1 MSQNWFSW
9 SSSSFFCFKLFRRIR
24 TVNGLSFTT
33 SQLWQHL
40 TQALLSCMAWW
51 SIAGSWYIGTPSQ
64 VPAVHYKSGF
74 QEWKKTKKNELMA
87 IHIKR
92 KLPSVLN
99 DSFHWQAKK
108 FMPVHDSMEY
118 DRHYKRLRFIEAGSP
133 GLQFWQHTCYM
144 TFYILAYLCSL
155 QIGTRHKV
163 MTSTLFFCKKMFSF
177 FETYLKHE
185 LYLSQTAWAK
195 VIKFQLLCSWVV
207 YHLRQV
213 TAWTKW

>member
-1 MSQNWFSW
+1 MLTACIKFLDKPDKSLMSQNWFSW

-108 FMPVHDSMEY
+108 FMQVYGIWQTLMKDWGLSRQGLQDYSFDNIHVMSCISWLSTGRLKSSCRSMEY
-118 DRHYKRLRFIEAGSP
+118 DRH
-133 GLQFWQHTCYM
+133 
-144 TFYILAYLCSL
+144 
-155 QIGTRHKV
+155 
-163 MTSTLFFCKKMFSF
+163 
-177 FETYLKHE
+177 
-185 LYLSQTAWAK
+185 
-195 VIKFQLLCSWVV
+195 
-207 YHLRQV
+207 
-213 TAWTKW
+213 